1 MARFLRIPVGPSTNS
16 SWTGVAA
23 NGNTVVAVA
32 DSGQFRVARSLD
44 GGTTWSFLDL
54 GATFNKSWSHIAN
67 IGNLFVAVASAGG
80 TNHIM
85 RSDNG
90 GASWTLA
97 GTPLTVAF
105 NCVATDGT
113 RFVAVGTGTA
123 THKSD
128 DGITWTAIGAA
139 PNSLNYT
146 SVAWSGTTWVAC
158 ADNGGAATNFM
169 TGDAANITTWT
180 AQANGLAG
188 TWVEIIRAPGGTAL
202 WAITSSGGTAGAATI
217 TQNGVTYTANNGLA
231 AGNYVAAYTDGTT
244 MVVLS
249 PVGLPASRITT
260 SINGTA
266 FTVQTI
272 PGEGQLWSAATSIS
286 TGNFVV
292 VSRSGGNTGR
302 VLKSVS
308 GVTTWNQVNLS
319 YNLTQE
325 TNCPIYLNIENF
337 ITMRPVAQN
346 QIQIQLDSAN
356 AAADTA
362 TLTFGADATGA
373 THELIMDA
381 IISANSADGAPSAVI
396 DVPSLFDGR
405 FIDFNQTIIS

>member
-16 SWTGVAA
+16 TWSGVAA

-32 DSGQFRVARSLD
+32 DSGQFRVARSTD

-54 GATFNKSWSHIAN
+54 GATFNKSWSHITN

-85 RSDNG
+85 RSADG
-90 GASWTLA
+90 GVTWSLA
-97 GTPLTVAF
+97 TTALTVAF

-123 THKSD
+123 THKST
-128 DGITWTAIGAA
+128 DGLTWTAIGAA

-146 SVAWSGTTWVAC
+146 SVVWSGTTWVAC
-158 ADNGGAATNFM
+158 ADNGAAATNFI
-169 TGDAANITTWT
+169 TGDAQDITTWT
-180 AQANGLAG
+180 AQAGGLAG
-188 TWVEIIRAPGGTAL
+188 TWIEIVRVGTSLWAVTSTGGTN
-202 WAITSSGGTAGAATI
+202 GAATI
-217 TQNGVTYTANNGLA
+217 TQNGVTYTVNSGLA
-231 AGNYVAAYTDGTT
+231 AGTYSAAYTDGTT

-249 PVGLPASRITT
+249 TSGLPTSRITT

-266 FTVQTI
+266 FTVQTT
-272 PGEGQLWSAATSIS
+272 PQNDGQLWSAATSIS

-292 VSRSGGNTGR
+292 ISRSGGNTGR

-308 GVTTWNQVNLS
+308 GVTIWNSVNLS
-319 YNLTQE
+319 YNYTTE
-325 TNCPIYLNIENF
+325 TNCPIYLNIDNF

-381 IISANSADGAPSAVI
+381 IIEANSAVGAPSAVI

-405 FIDFNQTIIS
+405 FIDFNATIIS

>member
-1 MARFLRIPVGPSTNS
+1 MARFLRIPVGPSTTS
-16 SWTGVAA
+16 TWTCVAA

-32 DSGQFRVARSLD
+32 DSGTYRVARSLD
-44 GGTTWSFLDL
+44 GGTTWAFLDL
-54 GATFNKSWSHIAN
+54 GATFNKSWSHVTN

-85 RSDNG
+85 RSADG
-90 GASWTLA
+90 GATWSLA
-97 GTPLTVAF
+97 TTALTVAF

-123 THKSD
+123 THKST
-128 DGITWTAIGAA
+128 DGLTWTAIGAA

-146 SVAWSGTTWVAC
+146 SVVWSSTHWVAC
-158 ADNGGAATNFM
+158 ADNGAAATNFI
-169 TGDAANITTWT
+169 TGDAADITTWT
-180 AQANGLAG
+180 AQAGGLAG
-188 TWVEIIRAPGGTAL
+188 TWVEIVKGPTAL
-202 WAITSSGGTAGAATI
+202 WAVTSTGGTAGAATI
-217 TQNGVTYTANNGLA
+217 TLNGVTYTANNGLA
-231 AGNYVAAYTDGTT
+231 SGNYAAAYTDGTT

-249 PVGLPASRITT
+249 QFGAPSSRITT
-260 SINGTA
+260 STDGAA
-266 FTVQTI
+266 FTVRTI
-272 PGEGQLWSAATSIS
+272 PNIGQMWSAATSIS

-292 VSRSGGNTGR
+292 VSRSGGITGN
-302 VLKSVS
+302 VLKSAS
-308 GVTTWNQVNLS
+308 GVTTWNSVNLS
-319 YNLTQE
+319 YSLTQE

-346 QIQIQLDSAN
+346 QIQLQLDSAN

-362 TLTFGADATGA
+362 TLTFGSDATGA

-381 IISANSADGAPSAVI
+381 IIDANSAAGAPSAVI

-405 FIDFNQTIIS
+405 FIDFNQTILS

>member
-16 SWTGVAA
+16 AWTGVAA

-32 DSGQFRVARSLD
+32 DSGQYRVARSTD
-44 GGTTWSFLDL
+44 GGATWALLDL
-54 GATFNKSWSHIAN
+54 GATFNKSWSHITN

-85 RSDNG
+85 RSADG
-90 GASWTLA
+90 GVTWSLA
-97 GTPLTVAF
+97 TTALTVSF

-113 RFVAVGTGTA
+113 RFVAVGASAA
-123 THKSD
+123 THKST
-128 DGITWTAIGAA
+128 DGLTWTAITLA
-139 PNSLNYT
+139 PNILNYT
-146 SVAWSGTTWVAC
+146 SVVWSGTHWVAC
-158 ADNGGAATNFM
+158 ADNGAAATNFI
-169 TGDAANITTWT
+169 TGDAQDITTWT
-180 AQANGLAG
+180 AQAGGLAG
-188 TWVEIIRAPGGTAL
+188 TWIEIVRVGTAL
-202 WAITSSGGTAGAATI
+202 WAVTSTGGTAGAATI
-217 TQNGVTYTANNGLA
+217 SQNGVTYTANNGLA
-231 AGNYVAAYTDGTT
+231 AGTYSAAYTDATT

-249 PVGLPASRITT
+249 PVGLPTARITT
-260 SINGTA
+260 SVNGTT

-272 PGEGQLWSAATSIS
+272 PQNEGQLWSAATSIS

-308 GVTTWNQVNLS
+308 GVTTWNPVNLS
-319 YNLTQE
+319 YNYTTE

-373 THELIMDA
+373 THELIMNA
-381 IISANSADGAPSAVI
+381 IIAANSADGAPSAVI

-405 FIDFNQTIIS
+405 FIDSNQTIIS

>member
-1 MARFLRIPVGPSTNS
+1 MARFLRIPVGPSTTS
-16 SWTGVAA
+16 TWTCVAA
-23 NGNTVVAVA
+23 NSNTVIAVA
-32 DSGQFRVARSLD
+32 DSGTYRVARSTD
-44 GGTTWSFLDL
+44 GGTTWTFLDL
-54 GATFNKSWSHIAN
+54 GVTFNKSWTHVAN

-85 RSDNG
+85 RSNDG
-90 GASWTLA
+90 GATWSLA
-97 GTPLTVAF
+97 TTALTVAF

-123 THKSD
+123 THKST
-128 DGITWTAIGAA
+128 DGLTWTAIGAA

-146 SVAWSGTTWVAC
+146 SVVWSGTTWVAC
-158 ADNGGAATNFM
+158 ADNGAAATNFI
-169 TGDAANITTWT
+169 TGDAGEITTWT
-180 AQANGLAG
+180 AQAGGLAG
-188 TWVEIIRAPGGTAL
+188 AWVEIVKVGTAL
-202 WAITSSGGTAGAATI
+202 WAITSAGGTAGAATI

-231 AGNYVAAYTDGTT
+231 AGTYAAAYTDGTT

-249 PVGLPASRITT
+249 QFGAPSSRITT
-260 SINGTA
+260 STDGAA
-266 FTVQTI
+266 FTVRTI
-272 PGEGQLWSAATSIS
+272 PNIGQMWSAATSTS
-286 TGNFVV
+286 AGNFLV
-292 VSRSGGNTGR
+292 VSRSGGITGN
-302 VLKSVS
+302 VLRTVS
-308 GVTTWNQVNLS
+308 SVTTWNPSSLS
-319 YNLTQE
+319 YSLTQE

-362 TLTFGADATGA
+362 TLTFGSDATGA

-381 IISANSADGAPSAVI
+381 IIDANSAAGAPSAVI

-405 FIDFNQTIIS
+405 FIDFNQTILS